1 MLQLFLSTIIKLG
14 FLHLSG
20 RGKKSVASCEVT
32 DGVKS
37 SAEDCV
43 SSSSPDKRSL
53 AISSC
58 IIKKKKK
65 PQSDYKI

>member
-1 MLQLFLSTIIKLG
+1 MLKLFEYYIKLG
-14 FLHLSG
+14 FLHLNG
-20 RGKKSVASCEVT
+20 RGKKSVASWEVT

-58 IIKKKKK
+58 IIKIKK
-65 PQSDYKI
+65 